1 MPGGPGRNGPR
12 YRVLI
17 GFEGH
22 AQAVERQNRDL
33 LKLGQEFGG
42 RGDARLGREEM
53 VHALRS
59 AVNPE
64 WGTGELLTLKISVPL
79 SRGVG
84 AFAALQKFSKE
95 TKAEVKTVLFAGNG
109 ILLVYAG
116 NLSPENA
123 PRFLTR
129 MKEIGKAAEGFAAPV
144 CGSRA
149 FLSAWGSRVEPSIH
163 QSVLR
168 PLKEKL
174 DPAGIFPPVIS

>member
-1 MPGGPGRNGPR
+1 
-12 YRVLI
+12 
-17 GFEGH
+17 
-22 AQAVERQNRDL
+22 
-33 LKLGQEFGG
+33 
-42 RGDARLGREEM
+42 M

-64 WGTGELLTLKISVPL
+64 WGSGELLTLKISVPL

-95 TKAEVKTVLFAGNG
+95 MRAEVKTVLFPGNG
-109 ILLVYAG
+109 ILLMYAG
-116 NLSPENA
+116 GLRAEDV
-123 PRFLTR
+123 PRFLTG

-149 FLSAWGSRVEPSIH
+149 FLSAWGARVEPSIH
-163 QSVLR
+163 NSILR

-174 DPAGIFPPVIS
+174 DPAGIFPPVIA